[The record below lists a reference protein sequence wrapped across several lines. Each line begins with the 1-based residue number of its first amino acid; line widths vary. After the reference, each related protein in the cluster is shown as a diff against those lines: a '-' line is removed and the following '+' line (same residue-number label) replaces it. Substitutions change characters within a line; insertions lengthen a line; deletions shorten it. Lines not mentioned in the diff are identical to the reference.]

1 MHKIILKK
9 QLIYN
14 LQEQFKFKSKNLIT
28 NLNSLIFFKKI
39 GQLIF
44 GISGLKR

>member
-1 MHKIILKK
+1 MQEK

-28 NLNSLIFFKKI
+28 YLNSLIFP
-39 GQLIF
+39 
-44 GISGLKR
+44 